1 MMTATAISQPLPA
14 VRRTLYPKKDI
25 RNKVETY
32 SPHTV
37 QTRGIWFLPQEEQ
50 LCLSPV
56 PCSLYPLLPK
66 PTHTFPP
73 PCSSPPHTLKLM
85 SLTSSWSPPCILCFS
100 ALMASRPQ
108 THSSCPAPT
117 HQPGLGAAW
126 RDAEFAGSSRQ
137 SCRQLEAEH
146 CTELEAALSFLLPVL
161 CNVQAGREAHLRAA
175 CHAEPQAQLK
185 ALVLKR
191 WCSLG
196 SGSAVLPQ
204 LTSCTV
210 AKLWKSTIQVFMVRQ
225 RKLLSLLPPLALLWF
240 WGVEFG
246 LFGI

>member
-1 MMTATAISQPLPA
+1 MISAPG
-14 VRRTLYPKKDI
+14 RT
-25 RNKVETY
+25 T
-32 SPHTV
+32 
-37 QTRGIWFLPQEEQ
+37 
-50 LCLSPV
+50 
-56 PCSLYPLLPK
+56 YPLSLAVSTLVYPSQ
-66 PTHTFPP
+66 HTPFHPP
-73 PCSSPPHTLKLM
+73 AHLHHTLELM
-85 SLTSSWSPPCILCFS
+85 SLTSTCSPPCMLCFS

-108 THSSCPAPT
+108 TRISCPAPT

-185 ALVLKR
+185 ALVWKR

-196 SGSAVLPQ
+196 SGSEVLPQ

-210 AKLWKSTIQVFMVRQ
+210 AKLWKSTIQVFTVRQ
-225 RKLLSLLPPLALLWF
+225 ENF
-240 WGVEFG
+240 
-246 LFGI
+246 